1 MDESDRIDKLELLL
15 DDVQGQLFNLQS
27 DMKYMSTE
35 NTALKD
41 FLGNLYYSCKEL
53 EETEIQAEDLIKNL
67 RQNIEVFAKDHKIR
81 L

>member
-1 MDESDRIDKLELLL
+1 MEESERIEQLELLL
-15 DDVQGQLFNLQS
+15 DDVQEQLFNLKS

-41 FLGNLYYSCKEL
+41 FLGNLYYSCQEL

-67 RQNIEVFAKDHKIR
+67 RQNIVVFARNHKIE

>member
-1 MDESDRIDKLELLL
+1 MLL
-15 DDVQGQLFNLQS
+15 DDVQEQLFNIQS

-41 FLGNLYYSCKEL
+41 FLSNLYHSCKEL
-53 EETEIQAEDLIKNL
+53 EDSEIEAEDLIHNL
-67 RQNIEVFAKDHKIR
+67 KSNIQVFARDHRIN

>member
-1 MDESDRIDKLELLL
+1 MNDSERIEKLELLL
-15 DDVQGQLFNLQS
+15 DDVQEQLFNLKS
-27 DMKYMSTE
+27 DMKFMSTE

-53 EETEIQAEDLIKNL
+53 EETEINAENLITNL
-67 RQNIEVFAKDHKIR
+67 KTNIEVFARDHKIG

>member
-1 MDESDRIDKLELLL
+1 MDDSDRIEKLELLL
-15 DDVQGQLFNLQS
+15 DDVQEQLFNIQS

-53 EETEIQAEDLIKNL
+53 EDAEIQAEDLIRNL
-67 RQNIEVFAKDHKIR
+67 KQNIEVFAKDHNIR

>member
-1 MDESDRIDKLELLL
+1 MDNSDRIEKLELLL
-15 DDVQGQLFNLQS
+15 DDVQEQLFNLQS

-67 RQNIEVFAKDHKIR
+67 KQNIEVFARDHKIR

>member
-1 MDESDRIDKLELLL
+1 MDESDRIEKLELLL
-15 DDVQGQLFNLQS
+15 DDVQEQLFNLQS

-41 FLGNLYYSCKEL
+41 FLGNLYYSCREL

-67 RQNIEVFAKDHKIR
+67 KQNIEVFAKDHKIG

>member
-15 DDVQGQLFNLQS
+15 DDVQEQLFNLQS

-67 RQNIEVFAKDHKIR
+67 KQNIEVFARDHKIR